1 LTYHTLKIER
11 DDAVLIIGLNR
22 PDKRNAFDLTM
33 LGELATVYGDYDA
46 DDTLRAAVLYGEG
59 KHFTAGLD
67 LASVAPEV
75 AKGTNLVPEG
85 GIDPWQVHGR
95 SLAKPLVVAV
105 HGRCLTLG
113 IELMLSADIAVAA
126 ATTTFNQMEVA
137 RGVVPWGGATIRFP
151 RAAGWGNAMR
161 WMLTAEDFD
170 AEEARRIG
178 IVQEI
183 TPDGTHLARATEL
196 AHTIARQ
203 APLAV
208 RATLAN
214 ARLASRAGAEAA
226 EHELEPTA
234 RRVLASDDA
243 RIGLEAFR
251 TRTTASYL
259 GR

>member
-46 DDTLRAAVLYGEG
+46 EG
-59 KHFTAGLD
+59 R
-67 LASVAPEV
+67 P
-75 AKGTNLVPEG
+75 
-85 GIDPWQVHGR
+85 
-95 SLAKPLVVAV
+95 
-105 HGRCLTLG
+105 
-113 IELMLSADIAVAA
+113 SA
-126 ATTTFNQMEVA
+126 
-137 RGVVPWGGATIRFP
+137 FP
-151 RAAGWGNAMR
+151 AAGWGNAMR
-161 WMLTAEDFD
+161 WMLTAEDFN

-183 TPDGTHLARATEL
+183 VPDGAHLARATEL
-196 AHTIARQ
+196 ARTIAQQ

-214 ARLASRAGAEAA
+214 ARLASRAGADAA
-226 EHELEPTA
+226 EHELGPTA

-251 TRTTASYL
+251 TRTTARYL